1 MLKDMQTDE
10 GTVTSFASLME
21 SHLKELDCIF
31 YSKFE
36 LVSNDLYLSGM

>member
-1 MLKDMQTDE
+1 MLKDMQTEE

-21 SHLKELDCIF
+21 SHLKEL